1 MVIANNFL
9 FEWSACCC
17 LDSRW
22 KLFIYL
28 WFQGDDES
36 LIDSQTIITGQILD
50 NNTQRLT
57 IENILLARQGPVAEY
72 WLSDLVAMGHYG
84 SITRRKLSIRLGSG
98 AQPHV
103 SYEWGMVWGR
113 CQVIIPIGEAE
124 REKNRQKERINS
136 SCWLQCAAWSYL
148 FVPEW
153 NVELIYFLNS
163 DQRVATLLHG
173 GELEKGTEWPG
184 KCSVMLCQILRIFRA
199 VKYS

>member
-57 IENILLARQGPVAEY
+57 IENILLASQGPAPSADWVICWPWVSMA
-72 WLSDLVAMGHYG
+72 HYG
-84 SITRRKLSIRLGSG
+84 SITRRKLSIRLGEWSP
-98 AQPHV
+98 ASCV
-103 SYEWGMVWGR
+103 SYEWGMIWGR

-148 FVPEW
+148 FVPECW
-153 NVELIYFLNS
+153 ANIFSKFWSESSHL
-163 DQRVATLLHG
+163 ATRRG
-173 GELEKGTEWPG
+173 NREKVLTDPEN
-184 KCSVMLCQILRIFRA
+184 A
-199 VKYS
+199 V

>member
-57 IENILLARQGPVAEY
+57 IENILLAGQGPAASN
-72 WLSDLVAMGHYG
+72 WLSDLVAMAPLRG
-84 SITRRKLSIRLGSG
+84 
-98 AQPHV
+98 
-103 SYEWGMVWGR
+103 EN
-113 CQVIIPIGEAE
+113 CQ
-124 REKNRQKERINS
+124 
-136 SCWLQCAAWSYL
+136 
-148 FVPEW
+148 
-153 NVELIYFLNS
+153 S
-163 DQRVATLLHG
+163 DS
-173 GELEKGTEWPG
+173 E
-184 KCSVMLCQILRIFRA
+184 
-199 VKYS
+199 